1 MEKLY
6 KLISDSQA
14 TLFMLF
20 QKTWVYHWNVVG
32 SEFYQFH
39 KVFGDQY
46 EQMFEEIDRL
56 TEHMRYLNIKPV
68 STLTRVTEV
77 SHILETN
84 NALDD
89 MGMVRDLLSDN
100 ETLIG
105 LLTKVAEESENQGS
119 RGTTN
124 LIEDLI
130 EAHGKFVW
138 MLRSFTYKSSKKVQE
153 QIESIEE

>member
-6 KLISDSQA
+6 KLLSDTQA

-39 KVFGDQY
+39 KVFGKQY
-46 EQMFEEIDRL
+46 EEMFEEIDRL

-68 STLTRVTEV
+68 STLTRITEV
-77 SHILETN
+77 SHVLEAN
-84 NALDD
+84 NKLDD
-89 MGMVRDLLSDN
+89 MGMVKDLIADN
-100 ETLIG
+100 ETLVG
-105 LLTKVAEESENQGS
+105 LFKQVAEEAELQKS

-124 LIEDLI
+124 LVDDLN
-130 EAHGKFVW
+130 ESHGKFIW
-138 MLRSFTYKSSKKVQE
+138 MLRSFTE
-153 QIESIEE
+153 

>member
-6 KLISDSQA
+6 KLLSDTQA

-39 KVFGDQY
+39 KVFGEQY
-46 EQMFEEIDRL
+46 ETMFEEIDRL

-68 STLTRVTEV
+68 STLTRITEV
-77 SHILETN
+77 SHILEAN
-84 NALDD
+84 NKLDD
-89 MGMVRDLLSDN
+89 MGMVRDLIADN
-100 ETLIG
+100 ETLVG
-105 LLTKVAEESENQGS
+105 LFKQVAEEADLQKS

-124 LIEDLI
+124 LVDDLN
-130 EAHGKFVW
+130 EAHGKFIW
-138 MLRSFTYKSSKKVQE
+138 MLRSFTE
-153 QIESIEE
+153 

>member
-6 KLISDSQA
+6 KLLSDTQA

-39 KVFGDQY
+39 KVFGKQY
-46 EQMFEEIDRL
+46 EEMFEEIDRL

-68 STLTRVTEV
+68 STLTRITEV
-77 SHILETN
+77 SHVLEAN
-84 NALDD
+84 NKLDD
-89 MGMVRDLLSDN
+89 MGMVRDLIADN
-100 ETLIG
+100 ETLVG
-105 LLTKVAEESENQGS
+105 LFKQVAEEAELQKS

-124 LIEDLI
+124 LVDDLN
-130 EAHGKFVW
+130 ESHGKFIW
-138 MLRSFTYKSSKKVQE
+138 ILRSFTE
-153 QIESIEE
+153 

>member
-6 KLISDSQA
+6 KLLSDSQA

-39 KVFGDQY
+39 KVFGKQY
-46 EQMFEEIDRL
+46 EIMFDEIDRL

-68 STLTRVTEV
+68 STLTRITEV
-77 SHILETN
+77 SHILESN
-84 NALDD
+84 NKLDD

-100 ETLIG
+100 ETLIRI
-105 LLTKVAEESENQGS
+105 LNETAKEAESQDQ
-119 RGTTN
+119 RGTVN
-124 LIEDLI
+124 LLEDLI
-130 EAHGKFVW
+130 EKHGKSVW
-138 MLRSFTYKSSKKVQE
+138 MLRSFTQ
-153 QIESIEE
+153 

>member
-6 KLISDSQA
+6 KLLSDTQA
-14 TLFMLF
+14 SLFVLF

-39 KVFGDQY
+39 KVFGKQY
-46 EQMFEEIDRL
+46 EDMFEEIDRL

-68 STLTRVTEV
+68 STLTRITEV

-100 ETLIG
+100 ETLIE
-105 LLTKVAEESENQGS
+105 LLKKVSEEAEEQGS

-124 LIEDLI
+124 LIDDLI
-130 EAHGKFVW
+130 ESHGKNVW
-138 MLRSFTYKSSKKVQE
+138 MLRSFMQ
-153 QIESIEE
+153 

>member
-6 KLISDSQA
+6 KLLSDSQA

-39 KVFGDQY
+39 KVFGNQY
-46 EQMFEEIDRL
+46 EIMFDEIDRL

-68 STLTRVTEV
+68 STLTRITEV
-77 SHILETN
+77 SHILESN
-84 NALDD
+84 NKLDD

-100 ETLIG
+100 ETLIRI
-105 LLTKVAEESENQGS
+105 LNETAKEAESQDQ
-119 RGTTN
+119 RGTVN
-124 LIEDLI
+124 LLEDLI
-130 EAHGKFVW
+130 EKHGKSVW
-138 MLRSFTYKSSKKVQE
+138 MLRSFTQ
-153 QIESIEE
+153 

>member
-6 KLISDSQA
+6 KLLSDSQA

-39 KVFGDQY
+39 KVFGNQY
-46 EQMFEEIDRL
+46 EIMFDEIDRL

-77 SHILETN
+77 SHILESN
-84 NALDD
+84 NKLDD
-89 MGMVRDLLSDN
+89 MSMVKDLLADN
-100 ETLIG
+100 ETLIR
-105 LLTKVAEESENQGS
+105 LLSETAKEADSQS
-119 RGTTN
+119 QRGTVN
-124 LIEDLI
+124 LLEDLI
-130 EAHGKFVW
+130 EKHGKSVW
-138 MLRSFTYKSSKKVQE
+138 MLRSFTQ
-153 QIESIEE
+153 